1 MSPDTLNRFWL
12 LATFF
17 LIVLIVV
24 SSLIIW
30 NHRDNG
36 QQIFIAD
43 TQLPSKSNGYISI
56 DGAVINPGTYIL
68 KPEDT
73 IDDIIQSAGGTTTE
87 ADLST
92 MQLIIPYNNADL
104 QPQKIDI
111 NRADVWLLQ
120 ALPDIGK
127 VRAEAIV
134 EYRSRNGYFKTPS
147 DIGNVPGIGQ
157 STFEKIK
164 PLITVSEN

>member
-17 LIVLIVV
+17 LILLIVV

-36 QQIFIAD
+36 QQIFITD
-43 TQLPSKSNGYISI
+43 PQQPSALNGYISI
-56 DGAVINPGTYIL
+56 DGAVINPGTYTL

-73 IDDIIQSAGGTTTE
+73 IEDIIQSAGGTTTE
-87 ADLST
+87 ADLSG
-92 MQLIIPYNNADL
+92 MQLIIPNNNANL
-104 QPQKIDI
+104 QSQKIDI

-120 ALPDIGK
+120 ALPDIGE

-134 EYRSRNGYFKTPS
+134 EYRSRNGYFKTLS